1 MLTCSFQNA
10 VTVQESTLKS
20 TELKRSNGIQKTMN
34 VIITIMYTQKRV
46 EENMKNNFSIL
57 TAFNVLVRY
66 FLLGHGLL
74 N

>member
-1 MLTCSFQNA
+1 MLLCSFQNA

-20 TELKRSNGIQKTMN
+20 TELKGSNGIKKIMN
-34 VIITIMYTQKRV
+34 VIITIMYTQKRM

-57 TAFNVLVRY
+57 TAFNILLMY

>member
-46 EENMKNNFSIL
+46 EENMKNN
-57 TAFNVLVRY
+57 
-66 FLLGHGLL
+66 
-74 N
+74 